1 MRTCLLGGC
10 LWFRCRCLSPAREEG
25 VTVVEYIALAAVV
38 LIMLGAA
45 VWAVENSTGLI
56 GNAIAGSFDAQIRAW
71 R

>member
-1 MRTCLLGGC
+1 MRTWLFGRY
-10 LWFRCRCLSPAREEG
+10 LWIRSRCLPSAREEG

-38 LIMLGAA
+38 LIMLSAA

>member
-1 MRTCLLGGC
+1 
-10 LWFRCRCLSPAREEG
+10 